1 MAGAAEVVAEV
12 GGKEKRRLCVIVE
25 QGVGGFVGR
34 GRLEASRLSRVG
46 AMGRCGWREERLTCV
61 AGTVASVA
69 P

>member
-12 GGKEKRRLCVIVE
+12 GGEEKRRLGVIVE
-25 QGVGGFVGR
+25 QGVGVCWE